1 MNSELVAIIAIIGLG
16 AVSAALIMLFAMKS
30 GKRKRETVKTSETQY
45 EWPLTTERTIATEEA
60 KEAQNKLRMLGLER
74 EILSHA
80 IRRLYEAQ
88 AEGEI
93 TEEER
98 ERLAKRYKERML
110 RIKRSIS
117 RSESMVALH
126 ELEELQE
133 DLIKLF
139 NRRFDELNE
148 KIEGVRSSLGIKP
161 AEKVPVTPPKPTP
174 TPEPSRKREKRPP
187 KRRKPP
193 EKTEAEKRIEEIKAE
208 VEKVLQRLGQIEAEE

>member
-1 MNSELVAIIAIIGLG
+1 MNLELYIIIIGLG
-16 AVSAALIMLFAMKS
+16 APVAAALIILYAMKV
-30 GKRKRETVKTSETQY
+30 GKRKREPVKSPEVKY
-45 EWPLTTERTIATEEA
+45 ELPLMMGRTIAPAEA

-74 EILSHA
+74 EILSYA

-93 TEEER
+93 SEEER
-98 ERLAKRYKERML
+98 ERLAERYKERML
-110 RIKRSIS
+110 KIKNSIS

-126 ELEELQE
+126 ELEEMQE

-139 NRRFDELNE
+139 DRRFDELNE

-161 AEKVPVTPPKPTP
+161 AEEMPAAPPTP
-174 TPEPSRKREKRPP
+174 IPEPSRKRERRAP
-187 KRRKPP
+187 KRRKLPR
-193 EKTEAEKRIEEIKAE
+193 KTEAEKRIEEIKAE

>member
-1 MNSELVAIIAIIGLG
+1 MNSELPIVIGVG
-16 AVSAALIMLFAMKS
+16 AVSAALIILFAMKVWR
-30 GKRKRETVKTSETQY
+30 RKGEPVKSPEVKY
-45 EWPLTTERTIATEEA
+45 EWPLRMERTIAVEET

-74 EILSHA
+74 EILSYA
-80 IRRLYEAQ
+80 IRHLYEAQ

-93 TEEER
+93 SEEER

-110 RIKRSIS
+110 KIKKSIS
-117 RSESMVALH
+117 RSESVVALH

-133 DLIKLF
+133 DLIQLF

-161 AEKVPVTPPKPTP
+161 PEKVPTAPPTP
-174 TPEPSRKREKRPP
+174 TPEPPRKRERRVP
-187 KRRKPP
+187 KRRAPP
-193 EKTEAEKRIEEIKAE
+193 RKTEAERRIEAIKAE

>member
-1 MNSELVAIIAIIGLG
+1 MDYGLYILIIGLG
-16 AVSAALIMLFAMKS
+16 AVSAALIILFAIRA
-30 GKRKRETVKTSETQY
+30 GKRRKEPVKSPQSEY
-45 EWPLTTERTIATEEA
+45 RLRPATERTIAPAEA

-98 ERLAKRYKERML
+98 ERLAERYKERMR
-110 RIKRSIS
+110 RIKKAIS
-117 RSESMVALH
+117 RSESVVALH
-126 ELEELQE
+126 ELEEMQE
-133 DLIKLF
+133 DLVDLF

-148 KIEGVRSSLGIKP
+148 KIEGFRSSLGIKP
-161 AEKVPVTPPKPTP
+161 AEEVSVAPPTP
-174 TPEPSRKREKRPP
+174 TPEPTRKRETKAPRRRRAP
-187 KRRKPP
+187 K
-193 EKTEAEKRIEEIKAE
+193 KTEAEKRIEEIKAE

>member
-1 MNSELVAIIAIIGLG
+1 VNSELYLIIGLG
-16 AVSAALIMLFAMKS
+16 ALSAALIILYATS
-30 GKRKRETVKTSETQY
+30 VGKKKRAPEDPSTLEYDLPPQTGRSIT
-45 EWPLTTERTIATEEA
+45 TTEA
-60 KEAQNKLRMLGLER
+60 KKAQNELRTLGLER
-74 EILSHA
+74 EILSFA

-93 TEEER
+93 NEEER
-98 ERLAKRYKERML
+98 ERLANRYKERML

-126 ELEELQE
+126 ELEEMQD

-148 KIEGVRSSLGIKP
+148 KIEGVRSNLGIEP
-161 AEKVPVTPPKPTP
+161 EEKAPVAPPTP
-174 TPEPSRKREKRPP
+174 TQKPTRKRKAKAP

-193 EKTEAEKRIEEIKAE
+193 RKTEAEKRIEEIRAE

>member
-1 MNSELVAIIAIIGLG
+1 MIPELAVIIGLG
-16 AVSAALIMLFAMKS
+16 AIAAALIILFAMKT
-30 GKRKRETVKTSETQY
+30 GKRKREPVKSSEVTY
-45 EWPLTTERTIATEEA
+45 EWPLVTERTIKPTEA

-74 EILSHA
+74 EILSYA

-93 TEEER
+93 SEEER

-110 RIKRSIS
+110 RIKESIS

-133 DLIKLF
+133 DLINLF

-148 KIEGVRSSLGIKP
+148 KIEGVRSSLGIEP
-161 AEKVPVTPPKPTP
+161 AEKVPAAPPTP
-174 TPEPSRKREKRPP
+174 TPEPTRKRERRPP
-187 KRRKPP
+187 KRRRPP
-193 EKTEAEKRIEEIKAE
+193 RKTEAERRIAEIKAE

>member
-1 MNSELVAIIAIIGLG
+1 MDPGLYILIIGLG
-16 AVSAALIMLFAMKS
+16 AVSAALIILFAMKA
-30 GKRKRETVKTSETQY
+30 GKRKREPVKSSEVEY
-45 EWPLTTERTIATEEA
+45 EWPLTTERTIPPAEA
-60 KEAQNKLRMLGLER
+60 KESQNKLRMLGLER

-110 RIKRSIS
+110 KIKKTIS
-117 RSESMVALH
+117 RSESVVALH
-126 ELEELQE
+126 ELEEMQE
-133 DLIKLF
+133 DLIELF
-139 NRRFDELNE
+139 NRRFDEVTE

-161 AEKVPVTPPKPTP
+161 AEKIPVAPPTP
-174 TPEPSRKREKRPP
+174 TPEPSGKREREAP
-187 KRRKPP
+187 KRRRPP
-193 EKTEAEKRIEEIKAE
+193 RKTEAEKRIEEIKAE

>member
-1 MNSELVAIIAIIGLG
+1 MDPGWYILIIGVG
-16 AVSAALIMLFAMKS
+16 AVSAALIILFAMKA
-30 GKRKRETVKTSETQY
+30 GKRKEEPVKSSEVEY
-45 EWPLTTERTIATEEA
+45 EWPLTMERTIVPAEA
-60 KEAQNKLRMLGLER
+60 KEAQNKLRMMGLER

-93 TEEER
+93 SEEER

-110 RIKRSIS
+110 KIKKSIS
-117 RSESMVALH
+117 RSESVVALH

-161 AEKVPVTPPKPTP
+161 AEKVPAAPPTP
-174 TPEPSRKREKRPP
+174 TPEPTRRRERRAP
-187 KRRKPP
+187 KRRAPP
-193 EKTEAEKRIEEIKAE
+193 RKTEAEKRIEEIKAE
-208 VEKVLQRLGQIEAEE
+208 VERVLQRLGQIEAEE